1 MNIAVCGGDES
12 AARLCALLREDGHR
26 VRTYA
31 LDGADVGAGV
41 MKVGCPEVCFEG
53 ADVVILPLPAAV
65 NGNLYAPMS
74 PTETG
79 ISELVSKIPEG
90 TLICAGG
97 TESLPEGQYIE
108 DYGARENFAVS
119 YAALASEGAVEL
131 AMAGSDRALY
141 NSRTLVLGYGRLGKI
156 LSARV
161 SAMGARVTVA
171 ARREGDLAMAEA
183 MGYDTVPMAAL
194 DGKLG
199 DLTIFSTPCPHRF
212 SIPSGWRKSAV
223 ERLWWSSR
231 GRRAGLMS
239 SRRRPWAFAR

>member
-1 MNIAVCGGDES
+1 
-12 AARLCALLREDGHR
+12 
-26 VRTYA
+26 
-31 LDGADVGAGV
+31 
-41 MKVGCPEVCFEG
+41 
-53 ADVVILPLPAAV
+53 
-65 NGNLYAPMS
+65 MS